1 MTFIITQSCCNDASC
16 VAVCP
21 VDCIHPAPDDP
32 DFATAE
38 MLYINPDE
46 CIDCGA
52 CVPACPVSAVH
63 ADSELP
69 EHLSD
74 YTQINADYFTWV
86 GDIPFP
92 AAPPPAGPKVQ
103 DQGAPLRVAVV
114 GSGPAGWFVTEEL
127 AATRRA
133 DVEITVIDRLATPHG
148 LVRHG
153 VAPDHLGTKDSA
165 IMFDTI
171 ARHKS
176 TTVRLNVNVG
186 SDVSHDDLLEHH
198 HAVVYA
204 TGASVGR
211 TLGIPGEDLPGSY
224 SAAEFVTWYNGE
236 PDHVDLAPALDHE
249 RAVIIG
255 NGNVAVD
262 MARLLLLTP
271 DHLHSSSDMAPYAIE
286 GLRES
291 AIREVVLVG
300 RRGPEHAA
308 FTTPELLALVNN
320 PDIDVIVDPAE
331 LTSLAEIADGERT
344 AGTYA
349 ASQKV
354 ALLKRAAGMAPT
366 GASKRLVLRFGLT
379 PQEVVGEARATGIVL
394 ARTSEPSDVETIEA
408 GLVLRATGYHST
420 AVEGVPFDEQAGRFA
435 NDGGRV
441 TDPGSG
447 ELVARVYTTG
457 WAKRGP
463 SGVIGTNRTC
473 AVETATA
480 LIDDYYEGL
489 LPEPGGDKE
498 SFDAMLIERGVAIVD
513 LVAWKRL
520 DSHEKAEG
528 KALGR
533 PRLKITDRDEQIRLG
548 AEH

>member
-1 MTFIITQSCCNDASC
+1 MTYVITQSCCNDASC
-16 VAVCP
+16 VDVCP

-74 YTQINADYFTWV
+74 YTAINADYFTWV

-103 DQGAPLRVAVV
+103 DQTAPLRVAVV
-114 GSGPAGWFVTEEL
+114 GSGPSGWFVAEEL

-153 VAPDHLGTKDSA
+153 VAPDHLGTKDAST
-165 IMFDTI
+165 MFDTI

-176 TTVRLNVNVG
+176 TSVRLNIDVG
-186 SDVSHDDLLEHH
+186 RDVTHDELLEHH

-204 TGASVGR
+204 TGADVGR
-211 TLGIPGEDLPGSY
+211 TLGIPGEDLQGSY
-224 SAAEFVTWYNGE
+224 SAAEFVTWYNGR
-236 PDHVDLAPALDHE
+236 PDHVELEPTLDHE

-255 NGNVAVD
+255 NGNVALD
-262 MARLLLLTP
+262 IARMLLVSP
-271 DHLHSSSDMAPYAIE
+271 DDLHGASDMAPHAIQA
-286 GLRES
+286 L
-291 AIREVVLVG
+291 AKAAMQEVILVG

-308 FTTPELLALVNN
+308 FTTPELLALVNH
-320 PDIDVIVDPAE
+320 PDVDVVVDPAE
-331 LTSLAEIADGERT
+331 LSTLTDVDDAERT

-349 ASQKV
+349 AKQKASLLRRV
-354 ALLKRAAGMAPT
+354 AETTPRG
-366 GASKRLVLRFGLT
+366 GKRLVLRFGFT
-379 PQEVVGEARATGIVL
+379 PQELLGEERVTGVTL
-394 ARTSEPSDVETIEA
+394 ARTGDSADVQSIDA
-408 GLVLRATGYHST
+408 GLVIRATGYRSI
-420 AVEGVPFDEQAGRFA
+420 AVDGVPFDEQAGRFA
-435 NDGGRV
+435 HDGGRV
-441 TDPGSG
+441 TDPESG
-447 ELVARVYTTG
+447 IAVARTYATG

-473 AVETATA
+473 AIETATA
-480 LIDDYYEGL
+480 LIDDYYEGRL
-489 LPEPGGDKE
+489 AGPAGDQE
-498 SFDAMLIERGVAIVD
+498 SFDALLADRGIAIVD

-520 DSHEKAEG
+520 DSHERGEG
-528 KALGR
+528 KAIGR
-533 PRLKITDRDEQIRLG
+533 PRVKVSDREEQIRIG